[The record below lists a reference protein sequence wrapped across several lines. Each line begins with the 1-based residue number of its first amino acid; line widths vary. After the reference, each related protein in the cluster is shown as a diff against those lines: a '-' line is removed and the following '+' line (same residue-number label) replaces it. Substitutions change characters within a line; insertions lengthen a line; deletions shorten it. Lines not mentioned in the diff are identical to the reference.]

1 MANQK
6 RMTIRQR
13 ILQFFYPI
21 LVRLGKLNKSKQ
33 MVKADK
39 STNATQSIYNLEA
52 VLNNQ
57 QLLKFE
63 ALKGKKV
70 LLVNTASNC
79 GYTPQYAELQKLHQ
93 QYKNKLMIIG
103 FPANDFKEQEKG
115 SDDEIARFC
124 QVNYGVDFPIAK
136 KSTVVASAD
145 QNPVFKWL
153 THKNL
158 NGWNDQQPVWNFSK
172 YLINEK
178 GQLTHVFKPSVSP
191 LSKEVIEAIEN

>member
-1 MANQK
+1 
-6 RMTIRQR
+6 
-13 ILQFFYPI
+13 
-21 LVRLGKLNKSKQ
+21 
-33 MVKADK
+33 MVKGDK

-136 KSTVVASAD
+136 KSTVVASAY

-153 THKNL
+153 THKDL